1 MFEPLVGELF
11 RSGFVMQVA
20 APHGDFVTPTIIG
33 AGEADAARDQRAA
46 RVLFRMLAD
55 DEANGAANKA
65 IMQGWLSDYVPRAVA
80 AGRTMQPI
88 WSQLSDKVIRFED
101 SFERSRARLETLLG
115 EIGLEAPKEVAA

>member
-1 MFEPLVGELF
+1 MSTL
-11 RSGFVMQVA
+11 
-20 APHGDFVTPTIIG
+20 
-33 AGEADAARDQRAA
+33 
-46 RVLFRMLAD
+46 
-55 DEANGAANKA
+55 
-65 IMQGWLSDYVPRAVA
+65 PRAVA